1 MKKIFL
7 FLFIFLCSFSSFA
20 QGNQKRN
27 FDKEAYLAKRNAFI
41 MAEMG
46 LTPEEAAAFIP
57 LCNELHQKMYE
68 AGRRCRKL
76 SRELKHNKNASDADY
91 LEAINEAVEADIRVA
106 ELERDY
112 YKKFKEVLPPKKLYK
127 YKDAEM
133 KFTKEYMRE
142 NKKNKEKGKKK

>member
-7 FLFIFLCSFSSFA
+7 FLFIFLCSFSSLA

-57 LCNELHQKMYE
+57 LCN
-68 AGRRCRKL
+68 
-76 SRELKHNKNASDADY
+76 
-91 LEAINEAVEADIRVA
+91 
-106 ELERDY
+106 
-112 YKKFKEVLPPKKLYK
+112 
-127 YKDAEM
+127 
-133 KFTKEYMRE
+133 
-142 NKKNKEKGKKK
+142 

>member
-20 QGNQKRN
+20 YGIHKHN
-27 FDKEAYLAKRNAFI
+27 FDNEAYLAKRNAFI

-91 LEAINEAVEADIRVA
+91 LEAINEAVEADMRVA

-127 YKDAEM
+127 YKAAET

>member
-7 FLFIFLCSFSSFA
+7 FLFIFLCSISSFA

-91 LEAINEAVEADIRVA
+91 LEAINEAVEADMRVA

>member
-1 MKKIFL
+1 MKKILVFL
-7 FLFIFLCSFSSFA
+7 FVVLCSFSSFA
-20 QGNQKRN
+20 QNNQRQG

-46 LTPEEAAAFIP
+46 LTPDEAAAFIP

-68 AGRRCRKL
+68 AGRKYRKL
-76 SRELKHNKNASDADY
+76 SRALKQNKNASDADY

-112 YKKFKEVLPPKKLYK
+112 YQKFKEVLSPKKLYK
-127 YKDAEM
+127 YKDAEK
-133 KFTKEYMRE
+133 KFTKEYMKD
-142 NKKNKEKGKKK
+142 NKRYKDKGKKR